1 MASSF
6 IVDRVTPKHV
16 LCAVSLWIWAGL
28 AQANPLPTDADVTL
42 SPDGMRSLS
51 AGLIQSGRLAEAAAL
66 TDALIARDPSDPTA
80 LILRAR
86 VALATDD
93 PRGAITLAARA
104 FRAGGNDDQRYAA
117 ARIAA
122 RGHAALKQDTRA
134 QWWLR
139 RAGNVAPD
147 EAAERSVAE
156 EFRAL
161 RQRNPLAI
169 SLQFGISPSS
179 NINGGSDNDVSII
192 LGHPSPNGPDTR
204 PLSGLQFEGGVN
216 LSYRLN
222 QTERSATLFDF
233 SVGGRTYA
241 LSEESKNRIREYRQD
256 AIDKGTSQI
265 PPLVRG
271 SDFADVVASIGLS
284 HRWLPENA
292 RGPWSISGT
301 LGQTWYD
308 GAPYVSFREIA
319 LSKTIRFEGGR
330 RLDLSGFIERQDR
343 PYEVVDSSGTAS
355 SERVIIQKEGQLL
368 AAGGRARWNWTR
380 PDRDEVSVTAGFRDT
395 LNDIESLT
403 DVAFD
408 SLSVG
413 ATYQLAEP
421 IFSVELGFGADLEYR
436 FFARSKLV
444 ETDRPGGVG
453 PREDWRGNLRLIVG
467 LPQYSYYGFE
477 PQVIFRASRTESTA
491 PRIDSRSL
499 SIDFGIVS
507 SF

>member
-1 MASSF
+1 M
-6 IVDRVTPKHV
+6 R
-16 LCAVSLWIWAGL
+16 GL
-28 AQANPLPTDADVTL
+28 SV
-42 SPDGMRSLS
+42 
-51 AGLIQSGRLAEAAAL
+51 GLIEEGRLAEAVAL
-66 TDALIARDPSDPTA
+66 TDALIARDPSDSTA

-86 VALATDD
+86 VALATGDSQ
-93 PRGAITLAARA
+93 GAIALASRA
-104 FRAGGNDDQRYAA
+104 FRASERDDARYAA

-122 RGHAALKQDTRA
+122 RGHAALRQDTRA

-147 EAAERSVAE
+147 EAAERSVAA

-179 NINGGSDNDVSII
+179 NVNGGSDNDVII
-192 LGHPSPNGPDTR
+192 IGDFTLENSPDAR

-222 QTERSATLFDF
+222 QTERSATLLDL
-233 SVGGRTYA
+233 SIQGRTYA
-241 LSEESKNRIREYRQD
+241 LSEESKRRIREYRQD
-256 AIDKGTSQI
+256 AIDSGKPKDQI

-271 SDFADVVASIGLS
+271 SDFSDVVASIGFS

-292 RGPWSISGT
+292 RGPWSLSGT

-308 GAPYVSFREIA
+308 GAPYVSFSQLA
-319 LSKTIRFEGGR
+319 LSKTTRFEGGR
-330 RLDLSGFIERQDR
+330 RLDLSGFFERQDR
-343 PYEVVDSSGTAS
+343 PYELRFPKEPPPEPGQRVVFETVK
-355 SERVIIQKEGQLL
+355 REGQLFAL
-368 AAGGRARWNWTR
+368 GGRGRLSWTR
-380 PDRDEVSVTAGFRDT
+380 PDRNEISVTAGFRDT
-395 LNDIESLT
+395 LNDIEDLT

-408 SLSVG
+408 SVSVG
-413 ATYQLAEP
+413 ATYQFAEP
-421 IFSVELGFGADLEYR
+421 VFSVKLGFGADLEYR
-436 FFARSKLV
+436 FFARTKLV
-444 ETDRPGGVG
+444 DTDAFGS
-453 PREDWRGNLRLIVG
+453 REDWRGNLRLIVG

-477 PQVIFRASRTESTA
+477 PQVIFRASRTASNA

>member
-1 MASSF
+1 
-6 IVDRVTPKHV
+6 VTPKHV
-16 LCAVSLWIWAGL
+16 LCAVSVWIWAGL
-28 AQANPLPTDADVTL
+28 AQANPLPADADVTL

-93 PRGAITLAARA
+93 PRGAIALAARA

-179 NINGGSDNDVSII
+179 NINGGSANDSII
-192 LGHPSPNGPDTR
+192 LPGLPVEFVLDGEAR
-204 PLSGLQFEGGVN
+204 PLSGLQIEAGFN
-216 LSYRLN
+216 LSYRLHR
-222 QTERSATLFDF
+222 TENTATFFDA
-233 SVGGRTYA
+233 SLQGRTYI
-241 LSEESKNRIREYRQD
+241 LSAQAREQAPD
-256 AIDKGTSQI
+256 A
-265 PPLVRG
+265 RG
-271 SDFADVVASIGLS
+271 SNYADVSPTISLT
-284 HRWLPENA
+284 HRWLPDGA
-292 RGPWSISGT
+292 RGPWTLTGT
-301 LGQTWYD
+301 YGHTWYEDSLFAVFGQFSLGKSMQFED
-308 GAPYVSFREIA
+308 GQ
-319 LSKTIRFEGGR
+319 
-330 RLDLSGFIERQDR
+330 RLDLSAYADLQDR
-343 PYEVVDSSGTAS
+343 IRDNEYLTALGA
-355 SERVIIQKEGQLL
+355 R
-368 AAGGRARWNWTR
+368 GRWTWITSQG
-380 PDRDEVSVTAGFRDT
+380 DQASISMAWRDT
-395 LNDIESLT
+395 LGDLA
-403 DVAFD
+403 DVAFN
-408 SLSVG
+408 SALVG
-413 ATYQLAEP
+413 AGYQFAQP
-421 IFSVELGFGADLEYR
+421 VASIRLGLGADLEYR
-436 FFARSKLV
+436 YFPTSNFAL
-444 ETDRPGGVG
+444 DG
-453 PREDWRGNLRLIVG
+453 REDWRGNLRVMIG
-467 LPQYSYYGFE
+467 LPDYSYYGFE
-477 PQVIFRASRTESTA
+477 PQVILRASHTESSVA
-491 PRIDSRSL
+491 LYDSRSL